1 MATDDGAKIP
11 KSARNGGTMVNAVT
25 AFENR
30 KDALRTQ
37 IAGAQDASDAI
48 AAVTMTLEQVA
59 CDLAQDERDDLT
71 RQRQLAVLALA
82 RRSPMLLR
90 AARAEGQLVVEHVPA
105 PAHKVRMGVLGAGG
119 VILLGTAAH
128 AALSGSLTVALLQVI
143 GALLLCVGSARALQP
158 VQERQSAKGIVC
170 LDAEDLVREVGQICQ
185 AADICVSDL
194 HVIEQERGV
203 SRLTGTVDDA
213 VLDLLSSMLEA
224 RASGREDLAVRV
236 LGQAEQYLHMMG
248 VEAVEYDENHAAAFD
263 VLPTLSG
270 SRTVRPALL
279 QDGRVLRRGVAAVA
293 VKREV
298 GA

>member
-1 MATDDGAKIP
+1 MGAKIP

-37 IAGAQDASDAI
+37 IAGAQDASEAI

-105 PAHKVRMGVLGAGG
+105 PAHKVRMGVLGAAG

-143 GALLLCVGSARALQP
+143 GALLLWRGQRAGRCNP
-158 VQERQSAKGIVC
+158 CKERQSAKGIV
-170 LDAEDLVREVGQICQ
+170 AWMRKTW
-185 AADICVSDL
+185 CVKWG
-194 HVIEQERGV
+194 RF
-203 SRLTGTVDDA
+203 
-213 VLDLLSSMLEA
+213 A
-224 RASGREDLAVRV
+224 R
-236 LGQAEQYLHMMG
+236 
-248 VEAVEYDENHAAAFD
+248 
-263 VLPTLSG
+263 
-270 SRTVRPALL
+270 
-279 QDGRVLRRGVAAVA
+279 RRISA
-293 VKREV
+293 
-298 GA
+298 